1 MFKGRVTDSLQIF
14 TILTDTLS
22 YPCDLLESNKYII
35 DNISLFETRKDLI
48 LVLVLYRTGG
58 STPLFFIGV
67 YIEAKKILKS
77 FAFLQ

>member
-58 STPLFFIGV
+58 STLFIGV